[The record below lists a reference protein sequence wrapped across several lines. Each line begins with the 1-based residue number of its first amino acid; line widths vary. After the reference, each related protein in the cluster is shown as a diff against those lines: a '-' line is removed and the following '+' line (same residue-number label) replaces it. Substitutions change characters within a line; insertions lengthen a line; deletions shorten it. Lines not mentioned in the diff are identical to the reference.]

1 LELRQ
6 STDLRQTLTVSPQFI
21 LSQRLLQMTTIEL
34 AQEITTE
41 LAENPALE
49 IVEITTCP
57 HCHRPMSGSRCE
69 HCGNKQDLE
78 NERLEQ
84 FIQQQRMNYDSDE
97 EYYESQSS
105 GEDGDDVPLEQYAQR
120 AGGFHDFLMT
130 NFLATPYR
138 PELRELAEYLIY
150 SVDDDGFLSYEL
162 AELEEKFG
170 AGAEDVEGI
179 VEIIKTLEPAGVGA
193 ANAREALL
201 IQIKV
206 LSEEGLG
213 NETAERIILDHF
225 EDLGKGRHDII
236 AKALGI
242 EKSEVLAALDY
253 IRRNLTPYPA
263 RAYSGRAAEMVE
275 LAKPAI
281 AIKYDGSALSY
292 EILEMSDFNLRVN
305 KTYLDMYESGQTEE
319 GRAGRSE
326 MAHIKNYFRRAKFF
340 IDSINQRRET
350 MEKIAAALCEEQKE
364 FLTIGLPH
372 FNSELT
378 QGRLADKIGLHEST
392 VSRAMSGK
400 YVIIPA
406 LRGERDGKILSFD
419 FFFDSSVRPKE
430 YIRNIIAKEDP
441 DDPISDGELRDRL
454 AKQGID
460 IARRTVANYRNEMGI
475 PSTYERRRA
484 R

>member
-1 LELRQ
+1 
-6 STDLRQTLTVSPQFI
+6 
-21 LSQRLLQMTTIEL
+21 
-34 AQEITTE
+34 
-41 LAENPALE
+41 
-49 IVEITTCP
+49 
-57 HCHRPMSGSRCE
+57 
-69 HCGNKQDLE
+69 
-78 NERLEQ
+78 
-84 FIQQQRMNYDSDE
+84 
-97 EYYESQSS
+97 
-105 GEDGDDVPLEQYAQR
+105 
-120 AGGFHDFLMT
+120 
-130 NFLATPYR
+130 
-138 PELRELAEYLIY
+138 
-150 SVDDDGFLSYEL
+150 
-162 AELEEKFG
+162 
-170 AGAEDVEGI
+170 GAEDVEGI

-225 EDLGKGRHDII
+225 EDLGKGRHDVI

-305 KTYLDMYESGQTEE
+305 KIYLDMYESGQTED